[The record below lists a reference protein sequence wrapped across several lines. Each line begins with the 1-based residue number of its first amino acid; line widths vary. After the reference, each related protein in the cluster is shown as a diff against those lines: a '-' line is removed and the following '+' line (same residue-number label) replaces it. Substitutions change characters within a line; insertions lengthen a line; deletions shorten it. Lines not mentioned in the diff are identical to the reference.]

1 MLKTLLS
8 APLLLQS
15 QPITILLSREQT
27 KPPAGQP
34 KDPVSPVGFIH
45 ASSDTCVRRYGS
57 KARDLKW
64 HGAME
69 HGKKKAF
76 AAPINNF
83 HLLQLFGE
91 IAGFK
96 TNYRGLDGCISINLR
111 RKWEDGRSGPFHEN
125 LNQKK
130 KKKKKRSWESGLFQG

>member
-1 MLKTLLS
+1 MAWSNGTWK
-8 APLLLQS
+8 
-15 QPITILLSREQT
+15 
-27 KPPAGQP
+27 
-34 KDPVSPVGFIH
+34 
-45 ASSDTCVRRYGS
+45 
-57 KARDLKW
+57 
-64 HGAME
+64 
-69 HGKKKAF
+69 KKKAF